1 MNQPDNLGDFFRE
14 NKELLKVYV
23 ETKSEIFRLQA
34 IRIFSKSMGL
44 LAWMVIAAFIAFL
57 VLIFAGLVLGFWL
70 SDLTQSYVKGFG
82 ITTIILI
89 VLFVVIA
96 LLREKLFVNPIIR
109 NIILRA
115 REEVK
120 MGKSDNDDEE

>member
-14 NKELLKVYV
+14 NKELLKGYV

-34 IRIFSKSMGL
+34 IRIFSKSMGM

-57 VLIFAGLVLGFWL
+57 ILIFAGLVLGFWL

-89 VLFVVIA
+89 LLFILIA
-96 LLREKLFVNPIIR
+96 VFREKLFVNPIIK
-109 NIILRA
+109 NIIIRA
-115 REEVK
+115 REEVRLREY
-120 MGKSDNDDEE
+120 DDD

>member
-109 NIILRA
+109 SIIIRA

-120 MGKSDNDDEE
+120 VSNSDRDDDE

>member
-44 LAWMVIAAFIAFL
+44 LAWIMIAAFIAFL
-57 VLIFAGLVLGFWL
+57 ILIFAGLVLGFWL

-82 ITTIILI
+82 LTTIILM
-89 VLFVVIA
+89 VFFFLIA
-96 LLREKLFVNPIIR
+96 VFREKLFVNPIIR
-109 NIILRA
+109 NIIIRA

-120 MGKSDNDDEE
+120 LRDNDDD

>member
-44 LAWMVIAAFIAFL
+44 LAWMVIAAFLAFL
-57 VLIFAGLVLGFWL
+57 ILIFAGLVLGFWL

-82 ITTIILI
+82 ITTGIL
-89 VLFVVIA
+89 VLFFVA
-96 LLREKLFVNPIIR
+96 LAVFREKLFVNPIIK
-109 NIILRA
+109 NIIVRA
-115 REEVK
+115 REEVR
-120 MGKSDNDDEE
+120 MRDRDDEE

>member
-57 VLIFAGLVLGFWL
+57 ILIFAGLVLGFWL

-89 VLFVVIA
+89 LLFILIA
-96 LLREKLFVNPIIR
+96 MFREKLFVNPIIK
-109 NIILRA
+109 NIIIRA
-115 REEVK
+115 REEVRLRE
-120 MGKSDNDDEE
+120 NDED

>member
-44 LAWMVIAAFIAFL
+44 LAWLVIAAFLGFL
-57 VLIFAGLVLGFWL
+57 ILIFAGLVLGFWL

-82 ITTIILI
+82 ITTGILI
-89 VLFVVIA
+89 LFFVA
-96 LLREKLFVNPIIR
+96 LAVFREKLFVNPIIK
-109 NIILRA
+109 NIIVRA
-115 REEVK
+115 REEVRVQEVE
-120 MGKSDNDDEE
+120 DEA

>member
-109 NIILRA
+109 SIIIRA

-120 MGKSDNDDEE
+120 IGKADNDDDE

>member
-1 MNQPDNLGDFFRE
+1 MNQPDNLGDFFKE
-14 NKELLKVYV
+14 NKELLKVYA

-57 VLIFAGLVLGFWL
+57 ILIFAGLVLGFWL

-82 ITTIILI
+82 LTTIILL
-89 VLFVVIA
+89 VLFVAIA
-96 LLREKLFVNPIIR
+96 VFREKLFVNPIIR
-109 NIILRA
+109 SIILRA
-115 REEVK
+115 REEVQLNK
-120 MGKSDNDDEE
+120 QDQDND

>member
-1 MNQPDNLGDFFRE
+1 
-14 NKELLKVYV
+14 
-23 ETKSEIFRLQA
+23 
-34 IRIFSKSMGL
+34 MGL

-109 NIILRA
+109 SIIIRA

-120 MGKSDNDDEE
+120 MGKSDSDDEE

>member
-57 VLIFAGLVLGFWL
+57 ILIFAGMCLGFWL
-70 SDLTQSYVKGFG
+70 SELTQSYVKGFG
-82 ITTIILI
+82 LTSIILI
-89 VLFVVIA
+89 VLFIFIA
-96 LLREKLFVNPIIR
+96 VFREKLFVNPIIR
-109 NIILRA
+109 SIILRA

-120 MGKSDNDDEE
+120 INKSDNDED

>member
-1 MNQPDNLGDFFRE
+1 MSQPDNLGDFFRE

-57 VLIFAGLVLGFWL
+57 ILIFAGLVLGFWL

-89 VLFVVIA
+89 LFFILIA
-96 LLREKLFVNPIIR
+96 VFREKLFVNPIIK
-109 NIILRA
+109 NIIIRA
-115 REEVK
+115 REEVRLRE
-120 MGKSDNDDEE
+120 NDDD

>member
-44 LAWMVIAAFIAFL
+44 LAWMVIASFVAFL
-57 VLIFAGLVLGFWL
+57 ILIFAGLVLGFWL
-70 SDLTQSYVKGFG
+70 SELTQSYVKGFG
-82 ITTIILI
+82 LTTIILI
-89 VLFVVIA
+89 LLFVVVA
-96 LLREKLFVNPIIR
+96 VFREKLFVNPIIR
-109 NIILRA
+109 SIILRA

-120 MGKSDNDDEE
+120 VRKKDLEEED

>member
-44 LAWMVIAAFIAFL
+44 LAWMVIAAFLAFL
-57 VLIFAGLVLGFWL
+57 ILIFAGLVLGFWL

-82 ITTIILI
+82 ITTGIL
-89 VLFVVIA
+89 VLFFIA
-96 LLREKLFVNPIIR
+96 LAVFREKLFVNPIIK
-109 NIILRA
+109 NIIVRA
-115 REEVK
+115 REEVR
-120 MGKSDNDDEE
+120 MRDRDDEE

>member
-57 VLIFAGLVLGFWL
+57 ILIFAGLVLGFWL

-89 VLFVVIA
+89 LLFILIA
-96 LLREKLFVNPIIR
+96 VFREKLFVNPIIK

-115 REEVK
+115 KEEVRLRE
-120 MGKSDNDDEE
+120 NDED